1 MKQPPSIKPAP
12 VPGPAYDPMD
22 RIVQDLQNIES
33 FLLFLSS
40 NPKNLEYLNTHLSS
54 ILGLRRSIAQQLEKL
69 AEEPYNYSSSRL
81 QKLHE
86 ENENIFIYLEGAVG
100 EMMVANEKIFKKS
113 IQEALKMLSEF
124 DRDLTP

>member
-54 ILGLRRSIAQQLEKL
+54 ILSLRRSIAQQLEKL